1 MANSR
6 FITCIVFFLLL
17 AFQTNSAICQSVQS
31 SMPKDGERLAVLPFE
46 VRGLDEEKGKQLRQE
61 FSDVL
66 AQSNRF
72 DIMSDNVVRNNLALA
87 GLTKIDSCNTLPCLA
102 QLGRV
107 LNVEKVIHIKVD
119 QWQERFVL
127 DIRLVRTVDAALL
140 YAERVEYSGEF
151 QNLRSTVIPE
161 QARKLSTAY
170 LDKKPNWYLIA
181 AAVIAGVGL
190 IYWIYSSF
198 SSSSS
203 SESET
208 GGSTPAPH

>member
-1 MANSR
+1 MVNSR
-6 FITCIVFFLLL
+6 FTTGIVFFLLV
-17 AFQTNSAICQSVQS
+17 AIQTGSVICQNVPSSVS
-31 SMPKDGERLAVLPFE
+31 RDGERLAVLPFE
-46 VRGLDEEKGKQLRQE
+46 VRGLDAGKGEQLRQE

-72 DIMSDNVVRNNLALA
+72 DIMPDNVLRNNLALA
-87 GLTKIDSCNTLPCLA
+87 GLNKIDSCNTLPCLA

-107 LNVEKVIHIKVD
+107 LNVEKVVHIKVD

-151 QNLRSTVIPE
+151 QNLRSTVIPQ
-161 QARKLSTAY
+161 QARKLGSAY

-190 IYWIYSSF
+190 IYWVYTSF

-203 SESET
+203 SEKES
-208 GGSTPAPH
+208 GGSTPVSQ